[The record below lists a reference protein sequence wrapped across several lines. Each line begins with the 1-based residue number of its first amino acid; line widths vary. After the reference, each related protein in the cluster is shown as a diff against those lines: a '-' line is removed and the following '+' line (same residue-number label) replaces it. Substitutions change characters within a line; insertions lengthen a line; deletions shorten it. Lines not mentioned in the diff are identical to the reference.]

1 MFGHRTFC
9 NDIKL
14 NSLQNE
20 KLIIILRRINMSS
33 YSETTAASN
42 TCFWVQKSTE
52 SWILAYQGNLLYE
65 LKREKCYSIKFTQYF
80 DQHFPWL

>member
-1 MFGHRTFC
+1 MFGHRTFY

-20 KLIIILRRINMSS
+20 KLIIILRRINLSS

-52 SWILAYQGNLLYE
+52 SWILAYQGNLLCE
-65 LKREKCYSIKFTQYF
+65 LKREKCYSSKE
-80 DQHFPWL
+80 L